1 MSRQRKPSALHAIE
15 GTLNPTR
22 HADRGRE
29 PQGRGTLGAPPRS
42 WSASDRAIWYELK
55 KLIPQGVASRN
66 DRAMFELLCR
76 LFSKIRE
83 SPDNL
88 SPALVAQV
96 RCLLNA
102 FGLSPA
108 SRAQLSVPP
117 APKRGDLAGEY
128 FLPHRK

>member
-1 MSRQRKPSALHAIE
+1 MARQRKPTVLHEIQ
-15 GTLNPTR
+15 GTKNATR
-22 HADRGRE
+22 HRDRGRE
-29 PQGRGTLGAPPRS
+29 PKADGKIGAPPRS
-42 WSASDRAIWYELK
+42 WTASDRAIWYELK
-55 KLIPQGVASRN
+55 KLIPEGVATRN

-83 SPDNL
+83 SPDSL
-88 SPALVAQV
+88 TPAMVGQT

-117 APKRGDLAGEY
+117 APKPDDPAGR
-128 FLPHRK
+128 FFSPHRR